1 MTKVKICGITSLDDA
16 LMAVEAGADALGFV
30 FFEKSPRYLS
40 PEVAAR
46 IIESIPPMVQVVGL
60 FVNAEL
66 DFVNRTADS
75 CGLDIVQLHGDESP
89 AYCRLV
95 RRRVMKAFRV
105 RGPESLVSLADY
117 RVAAYLLDAYSPN
130 AYGGTGESF
139 DWDCAAAAKEQG
151 AIVLAGGLNPGNIAL
166 AVAKVA
172 PYAVDVS
179 SGVESSPGCK
189 DPEKVRRFIQEAKK
203 AVPQAQKHRT

>member
-30 FFEKSPRYLS
+30 FFEKSPRCIG
-40 PEVAAR
+40 PGAAAG
-46 IIESIPPMVQVVGL
+46 IIAQLPPLVQVVGL

-75 CGLDIVQLHGDESP
+75 CGLDIVQLHGEESP
-89 AYCRLV
+89 AFCRLV

-105 RGPESLVSLADY
+105 RGMESLESLPDY
-117 RVAAYLLDAYSPN
+117 KVAAYLLDAYSPH

-139 DWDCAAAAKEQG
+139 DWDCAVAAKERG
-151 AIVLAGGLNPGNIAL
+151 PIVLAGGLNPDNIAQ
-166 AVAKVA
+166 AVARVA
-172 PYAVDVS
+172 PYGVDVS
-179 SGVESSPGCK
+179 SGVESAPGKK
-189 DPEKVRRFIQEAKK
+189 DPEKVRRFIREAKK
-203 AVPQAQKHRT
+203 

>member
-16 LMAVEAGADALGFV
+16 LMAVDAGADALGFV
-30 FFEKSPRYLS
+30 FFDRSPRCVG
-40 PEVAAR
+40 PEAAAR
-46 IIESIPPMVQVVGL
+46 IIAQIPSLVQVVGL

-105 RGPESLVSLADY
+105 RGMESLAAMADY
-117 RVAAYLLDAYSPN
+117 QVAAYLLDAYSPN
-130 AYGGTGESF
+130 SYGGTGERF
-139 DWDCAAAAKEQG
+139 DWDCAVAAKERG
-151 AIVLAGGLNPGNIAL
+151 NIVLAGGLNPDNVAS

-172 PYAVDVS
+172 PYGVDVS
-179 SGVESSPGCK
+179 SGVESSPGRK

-203 AVPQAQKHRT
+203 PF

>member
-1 MTKVKICGITSLDDA
+1 MTKVKICGITTLDDA

-30 FFEKSPRYLS
+30 FFEKSPRCLG
-40 PEVAAR
+40 PDAAAR
-46 IIESIPPMVQVVGL
+46 IIEQIPPLIQVVGL

-75 CGLDIVQLHGDESP
+75 CGLDLVQLHGDESP

-105 RGPESLVSLADY
+105 RGPESLARMGEY
-117 RVAAYLLDAYSPN
+117 QVAAYLLDAYSPN
-130 AYGGTGESF
+130 AYGGTGHKF
-139 DWDCAAAAKEQG
+139 DWDCAVAAKDKG
-151 AIVLAGGLNPGNIAL
+151 PIVLAGGLTPENVDA
-166 AVAKVA
+166 AVAQVA

-179 SGVESSPGCK
+179 SGVESSPGRK
-189 DPEKVRRFIQEAKK
+189 DPEKVRLFIERAKHP
-203 AVPQAQKHRT
+203 A